1 MRILHIYKDYYPVLG
16 GMENHIKM
24 LAESQVQR
32 GHEVTVLATH
42 PSSKTHIEE
51 MNGVRVIKAGRLA
64 TVASAPLSISLPM
77 WLWHQRPDIA
87 HLHFP
92 YPVGEL
98 SQLLFGRAA
107 RVVMT
112 YHSDVVRQKGL
123 LRLYRP
129 VLWHV
134 LRRVDRIIAT
144 SPNYIES
151 SPYLSQ
157 LRAKCTVIPLGIAL
171 ERFLAE
177 GPPRKARGTE
187 GPAGAL
193 RASLEAPG
201 WEVKRI
207 RDAYGTPLLLFV
219 GRLRYYK
226 GLQYLLAAMNDIPAR
241 LLVVGSGP
249 MDAEWRALAT
259 TLGLSE
265 KVVFL
270 GEVSDEELPAY
281 YHACNVFVLP
291 ACERSEAFGAVQ
303 IEAMASGLPVVCT
316 ELGTG
321 TSYVNVHGQTGWVV
335 PTRDPTALAA
345 AIGDLLHDEPKR
357 RRMGEQARERA
368 LAEFSLGSMADRVL
382 DMYGE
387 VLAGGGSD
395 KKPGVWPSVNHT
407 PGRENT

>member
-1 MRILHIYKDYYPVLG
+1 MKILHIYKDYYPVLG

-32 GHEVTVLATH
+32 GHQVTVLATH

-51 MNGVRVIKAGRLA
+51 MNGVHVIKAGRLA

-134 LRRVDRIIAT
+134 LRRADRIIAT

-157 LRAKCTVIPLGIAL
+157 LRAQCTVIPLGIEL
-171 ERFLAE
+171 ERFL
-177 GPPRKARGTE
+177 
-187 GPAGAL
+187 
-193 RASLEAPG
+193 EAPRA
-201 WEVKRI
+201 EVKRI
-207 RDAYGTPLLLFV
+207 RDAYGAPLLLFV

-270 GEVSDEELPAY
+270 GEVSAEELPAY
-281 YHACNVFVLP
+281 YHACDVFVLP
-291 ACERSEAFGAVQ
+291 ACERSEAFGTVQ

-368 LAEFSLGSMADRVL
+368 LADFSLESMADRVL
-382 DMYGE
+382 DVYSE

-395 KKPGVWPSVNHT
+395 KKPGFWPSVNHT